1 LTTQIGT
8 PPNILVSEALREN
21 GLVAFRLFDFTP
33 VGLAVMVAG
42 ILFMAFFGIRLLP
55 LTMPSMP
62 VSRQED
68 QDLST
73 QYQIQERMFSLQIP
87 RNSALIGRSIAD
99 SRLGSVLGLN
109 VVGITRVSQTKLAP
123 TAGEILQENDALL
136 VEGVLG
142 EIESLKT
149 ELTRWSE

>member
-1 LTTQIGT
+1 
-8 PPNILVSEALREN
+8 
-21 GLVAFRLFDFTP
+21 
-33 VGLAVMVAG
+33 
-42 ILFMAFFGIRLLP
+42 
-55 LTMPSMP
+55 
-62 VSRQED
+62 
-68 QDLST
+68 
-73 QYQIQERMFSLQIP
+73 MFSLQIP